1 MSKEPLN
8 TMAAQKVTE
17 ADVLRALST
26 VQDPDLHRDL
36 VSLGMIEKLSVD
48 NDAVSFTVVLT
59 TPACPLKGKIES
71 DCRRAVSAVPGVK
84 QIDVTMDARVPTGRG
99 QRGKQGVPNVS
110 NIIAVASGKGGVGK
124 TTVAV
129 NVALA
134 LSETGARVGVLD
146 ADVTGPNVPIMLGVS
161 GEPQAVNGKI
171 EPLTAYGVKVISISF
186 FVPEGTPVIWR
197 GPMVGGAIQQF
208 LNDVSWGQLDYLVV
222 DLPPGTGDASI
233 SLAQLIPLSGVVIV
247 STPQDVAL
255 LDATKSL
262 AMFQKLE
269 APIVGL
275 VENMSYFVCP
285 HCNER
290 VDIFGHGGAE
300 QAAER
305 LNIPFLGR
313 VPLTPEIRV
322 GGDQGVPV
330 LRSNPE
336 SVEADAFRQ
345 IAAQI
350 AARIS
355 VLSLGPGAKRPTWVP
370 LPMAQ
375 S

>member
-1 MSKEPLN
+1 
-8 TMAAQKVTE
+8 MAAQKVTE

>member
-1 MSKEPLN
+1 
-8 TMAAQKVTE
+8 MAAQKITE
-17 ADVLRALST
+17 ADVLRALGT

-71 DCRRAVSAVPGVK
+71 DCRRAVSAIPGVK
-84 QIDVTMDARVPTGRG
+84 QINVAMDARVPAGRG
-99 QRGKQGVPNVS
+99 QHGKQGVPNVS

-161 GEPQAVNGKI
+161 GEPHAVNGKI

-300 QAAER
+300 HAAER
-305 LNIPFLGR
+305 LNLPFLGR

-355 VLSLGPGAKRPTWVP
+355 VLSLGPGGKRPTWVP

>member
-1 MSKEPLN
+1 
-8 TMAAQKVTE
+8 MAERKITE

-26 VQDPDLHRDL
+26 VRDPDLGRDL
-36 VSLGMIEKLSVD
+36 VSLGMIENIAIQSD
-48 NDAVSFTVVLT
+48 SVSFTVVLT

-71 DCRRAVSAVPGVK
+71 DCRIAVSAIPGVR
-84 QIDVTMDARVPTGRG
+84 DVNVKMDARVVAGRG
-99 QRGKQGVPNVS
+99 QKGKQGIPNVR
-110 NIIAVASGKGGVGK
+110 NVIAVASGKGGVGK
-124 TTVAV
+124 TTVSV
-129 NVALA
+129 NLAMALA
-134 LSETGARVGVLD
+134 ESGAKVGILD
-146 ADVTGPNVPIMLGVS
+146 ADVTGPNVPIMIGAQ
-161 GEPQAVNGKI
+161 GEPRAKNGKI
-171 EPLTAYGVKVISISF
+171 EPIVSYGVKVISISF

-208 LNDVSWGQLDYLVV
+208 LHDVDWGDLDYLVV

-269 APIVGL
+269 ASILGL
-275 VENMSYFVCP
+275 VENMSYFICP

-300 QAAER
+300 KAAER
-305 LNIPFLGR
+305 LDIPFLGR
-313 VPLTPEIRV
+313 VPINPKIRE
-322 GGDQGVPV
+322 GGDQGIPI
-330 LRSNPE
+330 LRSNPK
-336 SVEADAFRQ
+336 SQEAEAFRQ
-345 IAAQI
+345 IASQV

-355 VLSLGPGAKRPTWVP
+355 VLTLGPTGKRPTWVP
-370 LPMAQ
+370 LPMAPA
-375 S
+375 

>member
-1 MSKEPLN
+1 
-8 TMAAQKVTE
+8 MAERKITE

-26 VQDPDLHRDL
+26 VRDPDLGRDL
-36 VSLGMIEKLSVD
+36 VSLGMIENIAIQSD
-48 NDAVSFTVVLT
+48 SVSFTVVLT

-71 DCRRAVSAVPGVK
+71 DCRIAVSAIPGVRNVNVK
-84 QIDVTMDARVPTGRG
+84 MDARVVAGRG
-99 QRGKQGVPNVS
+99 QKGKQGIPNVR
-110 NIIAVASGKGGVGK
+110 NVIAIASGKGGVGK
-124 TTVAV
+124 TTVSV
-129 NVALA
+129 NLAMALA
-134 LSETGARVGVLD
+134 ESGAKVGILD
-146 ADVTGPNVPIMLGVS
+146 ADVTGPNVPMMIGAQ
-161 GEPQAVNGKI
+161 GEPRAKNGKI
-171 EPLTAYGVKVISISF
+171 EPIVSYGVKVISISF

-208 LNDVSWGQLDYLVV
+208 LHDVDWGDLDYLVV

-269 APIVGL
+269 ASILGL
-275 VENMSYFVCP
+275 VENMSYFICP

-300 QAAER
+300 KAAER
-305 LNIPFLGR
+305 LDIPFLGR
-313 VPLTPEIRV
+313 VPINPEIRE
-322 GGDQGVPV
+322 GGDQGIPI
-330 LRSNPE
+330 LRSNPK
-336 SVEADAFRQ
+336 SSEAEAFRQ
-345 IAAQI
+345 IASQV

-355 VLSLGPGAKRPTWVP
+355 VLTLGPTGKRPTWVP
-370 LPMAQ
+370 LPMAPA
-375 S
+375 